1 MAQQWPMISTQST
14 NEPRDFPSCRSGQSS
29 GLSPEILTVIH
40 RTGAAVAQDE
50 EVDLLDGDALR
61 GDLLLFGVE
70 PQARF

>member
-1 MAQQWPMISTQST
+1 
-14 NEPRDFPSCRSGQSS
+14 
-29 GLSPEILTVIH
+29 LTVIH